1 MSTVLFRFERH
12 IGDLIRKVEIETD
25 FLPKVGDS
33 VNAYNIFDDVKVE
46 PGGDGWFF
54 MVYEIRW
61 SVEGNHLMPT
71 VHLMSSKYADRK
83 RLLAVDRGQTLEGTA

>member
-12 IGDLIRKVEIETD
+12 VGDLIRKVELETD
-25 FLPKVGDS
+25 FLPKIGDTF
-33 VNAYNIFDDVKVE
+33 NAHDIFDDVSAE
-46 PGGDGWFF
+46 LGDGGWFF

-61 SVEGNHLMPT
+61 SVEGSRLLPT

-83 RLLAVDRGQTLEGTA
+83 RLLAVEREEKS

>member
-12 IGDLIRKVEIETD
+12 IGQLIRKVEIETD

-46 PGGDGWFF
+46 PGDDGWFF
-54 MVYEIRW
+54 TVYEIRW
-61 SVEGNHLMPT
+61 SVEGNRLMPT
-71 VHLMSSKYADRK
+71 VHLMSSKHADRK
-83 RLLAVDRGQTLEGTA
+83 RLLAVDRGEMPEDTA